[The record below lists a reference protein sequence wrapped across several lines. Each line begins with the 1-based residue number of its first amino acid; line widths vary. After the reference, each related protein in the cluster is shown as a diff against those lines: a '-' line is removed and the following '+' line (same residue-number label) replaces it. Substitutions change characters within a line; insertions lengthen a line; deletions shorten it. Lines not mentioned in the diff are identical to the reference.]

1 MDFHCRLKELRKTKR
16 LTQVQLAEQLG
27 LTERQYQRLEA
38 SDSKPMY
45 DNLIA
50 LADYFNVSLDF
61 LTGRSDC
68 PDILNYDKDGK
79 PVIIEMMSTNNDK
92 SE

>member
-1 MDFHCRLKELRKTKR
+1 MTFSERIVAIKKEKKILQKDIAAAIGITVRN
-16 LTQVQLAEQLG
+16 
-27 LTERQYQRLEA
+27 YQRYEKGEQQPTL
-38 SDSKPMY
+38 PV
-45 DNLIA
+45 LIA

-68 PDILNYDKDGK
+68 PDILNYDKDGN
-79 PVIIEMMSTNNDK
+79 PVIIEMMSTNKEK